1 MTMSERIFA
10 CITDSIVVNTVVGDD
25 AFADLIRPDYD
36 SVIEVTDMTPRPGV
50 AWLVTPD
57 GIRPVSPY
65 PSWVWDVD
73 RWVAPIP
80 KPTDPGAWE
89 WDEALGEWVDTT
101 PPEA

>member
-1 MTMSERIFA
+1 MSERIFA

-57 GIRPVSPY
+57 GLRPVKPY
-65 PSWVWDVD
+65 PSWVWDED
-73 RWVAPIP
+73 RYVAPVP
-80 KPTDPGAWE
+80 KPTEGGPWT
-89 WDEALGEWVDTT
+89 WDEDTLSWVELT
-101 PPEA
+101 